1 MHQLNELEAQLR
13 QTQELLKAN
22 ESQSNE
28 ISSLRIQRNILAV
41 LTLLFLGGFI
51 LYYVY
56 QNKNKSSML
65 TNENLSLVDKDS
77 LNIYKE
83 GYFTALQNATVKAT
97 QKSKSLNDEK
107 VVYSV
112 QIGAFKEFYLTSEGL
127 MNLSEYQAD
136 GYNKMSIGNY
146 KTYAEA
152 KTLKDSLNKLGFKG
166 CFLSARSFGKP
177 IDIREALVLSNEPE
191 FLEQ

>member
-1 MHQLNELEAQLR
+1 MENTHQLNELEAQLR

-41 LTLLFLGGFI
+41 LTLFFLGGFI

-56 QNKNKSSML
+56 QNKNSVL

-83 GYFTALQNATVKAT
+83 GYFTALQNSAANHQNVKT
-97 QKSKSLNDEK
+97 LNDEK
-107 VVYSV
+107 IIYSV

-177 IDIREALVLSNEPE
+177 IDIREALALSNEPE